1 MSIRSKALASLKT
14 KFEGVDEKVL
24 SRIVTKV
31 AKTAKSEDD
40 VDDIVSEMTIQSVID
55 SYTDSRVTEG
65 SASAIESYEK
75 KHGIKDGKPA
85 KKTEKD
91 TDDVDDG
98 DGEDGENKKEKVP
111 SWATALFEEIK
122 SLKAEK
128 TQNTR
133 QSRVEEMLKDADE
146 ATKKRTLREFGRC
159 QFKDDADFDSWI
171 DEVTEDIK
179 TVVTKQTPPPATK
192 PKGGAGAGTAEEVN
206 PLVKARTEAYTK
218 AAETQ
223 TSAIQGL

>member
-24 SRIVTKV
+24 SRIVAKV

-40 VDDIVSEMTIQSVID
+40 VDDIVNEMTIQSVID

-91 TDDVDDG
+91 TNDVDDG
-98 DGEDGENKKEKVP
+98 DGEDGEDKKEKVP

-146 ATKKRTLREFGRC
+146 APKKRTLREFGRC

>member
-24 SRIVTKV
+24 SRIVAKV

-98 DGEDGENKKEKVP
+98 DGEDGEGKNEKVP

>member
-24 SRIVTKV
+24 SRIVAKV

-40 VDDIVSEMTIQSVID
+40 VDDIVNEMTIQSVID

>member
-24 SRIVTKV
+24 SRIVAKV
-31 AKTAKSEDD
+31 AKTAKSEED

-98 DGEDGENKKEKVP
+98 DGEDGEGKKEKVP

-133 QSRVEEMLKDADE
+133 QGRVEELLKDADE
-146 ATKKRTLREFGRC
+146 ATKRRTLREFGRC

>member
-24 SRIVTKV
+24 SRIVAKV

-40 VDDIVSEMTIQSVID
+40 VDDFVSEMTIQSVID

-128 TQNTR
+128 TQNTCQTRAKCASWLLR
-133 QSRVEEMLKDADE
+133 QH
-146 ATKKRTLREFGRC
+146 
-159 QFKDDADFDSWI
+159 
-171 DEVTEDIK
+171 
-179 TVVTKQTPPPATK
+179 P
-192 PKGGAGAGTAEEVN
+192 
-206 PLVKARTEAYTK
+206 
-218 AAETQ
+218 
-223 TSAIQGL
+223 

>member
-40 VDDIVSEMTIQSVID
+40 VDDIVNEMTIQSVID